1 MGFFVSAG
9 MLTAMLGR
17 SLIRTPRAAQTNREL
32 QSEIVA
38 LKRDIARIEDNFHRA
53 ERQLQQAQKMEA
65 VGELAGGIA
74 HDFNNILTV
83 VSTTIKMLTD
93 AVADKP
99 DLAAAAKLIADAAG
113 RGNDL
118 TQRLLSFS
126 RLQPLPPREA
136 DLNLLVAETMKLAKP
151 ALGGRIRVIT
161 NFAAGLPAAMVDPTQ
176 FTTAVL
182 NLMLNARDAMPDGG
196 TLALET
202 GPVDVEDDAENAAL
216 TPGGYI
222 MVAVRDNGSGI
233 PAAIRHRV
241 FEPFFTTKEIG
252 RGSGLGLSMVC
263 KFVKLAGG
271 HVTIDSGEGRG
282 TIVRMYLPQAV

>member
-1 MGFFVSAG
+1 
-9 MLTAMLGR
+9 MLASMLGR
-17 SLIRTPRAAQTNREL
+17 SLIRTPRAKRTNKEL

-83 VSTTIKMLTD
+83 ITATIKVLTD

-99 DLAAAAKLIADAAG
+99 DLAAVGKLIVDAAG

-126 RLQPLPPREA
+126 RLQPLQPREA
-136 DLNLLVAETMKLAKP
+136 DLNLLIAETMKLAKP
-151 ALGGRIRVIT
+151 ALGEHIRVTT
-161 NFAAGLPAAMVDPTQ
+161 NFAAGLPPAIVDPTQ

-182 NLMLNARDAMPDGG
+182 NLTLNARDAMPDGG
-196 TLALET
+196 TLVLET
-202 GPVDVEDDAENAAL
+202 GGVDVDGADANGAL
-216 TPGGYI
+216 APGGYI

-233 PAAIRHRV
+233 AAAIRHRV

-263 KFVKLAGG
+263 GFVKDAGG
-271 HVTIDSGEGRG
+271 HVTIDSGEGQG
-282 TIVRMYLPQAV
+282 TTVRMYLPQAA